1 MLNIPKSKLERKVSV
16 MVNVSM
22 KDKESF
28 EGMYRR
34 FTKKYRESKLA
45 PAVKSRIFH
54 TKSKTKRLQKNAA
67 LVGNKIRDTKDH
79 LQKTGQY
86 EKNVDFRGRLK
97 KKIKLR

>member
-1 MLNIPKSKLERKVSV
+1 
-16 MVNVSM
+16 MVNVSI

-45 PAVKSRIFH
+45 PSVKSRIFY
-54 TKSKTKRLQKNAA
+54 TKEKTKRLQKNAA
-67 LVGNKIRDTKDH
+67 LIGNKIRETKDH

-86 EKNVDFRGRLK
+86 EKNVDFRGRL
-97 KKIKLR
+97 INIPKLRK